1 MRLQMVAGGIGAA
14 LVVGTGAQAASP
26 RVEIKDA
33 VARVTVIPEAR
44 SDVKVEFLS
53 SNSDLPMQVREAG
66 GKVIIDGGLDRK
78 IRSCDGDAE
87 DGDAKVQVA
96 GVGQVAYANMPQ
108 VVIRIP
114 KDVDVEAG
122 GAVFGVIGRSDS
134 VKLSNAG
141 CGDWT
146 IANVRGALRLNLAG
160 SGDTR
165 VGTSGGA
172 TLRVAGSGDVRAQA
186 ISGSLD
192 ANIAGSG
199 DVWAAAVNG
208 GTVDVKIAGSGNVKV
223 AAGQGGDMTAS
234 VAGSGDVVFDGP
246 VRSLKARIAGS
257 GDVRVKAVSGEVSK
271 AIIGSGNV
279 IVG

>member
-1 MRLQMVAGGIGAA
+1 MRLQMMLAGLGMAFIASGAY
-14 LVVGTGAQAASP
+14 AQSP

-53 SNSDLPMQVREAG
+53 SNPQLPLQVREAG
-66 GKVIIDGGLDRK
+66 GKVIVDGRLDRK
-78 IRSCDGDAE
+78 IRSCSGDSEEGQAS
-87 DGDAKVQVA
+87 VQVS
-96 GVGQVAYANMPQ
+96 GVGRVAYANMPQ
-108 VVIRIP
+108 VVVRTP
-114 KDVDVEAG
+114 KDVEVEAG

-146 IANVRGALRLNLAG
+146 VGNVRGALRLNMAG

-165 VGTSGGA
+165 VGTSAGA
-172 TLRVAGSGDVRAQA
+172 TLRVAGSGDVTIQT
-186 ISGSLD
+186 ITGPLD

-199 DVWAAAVNG
+199 DVWAAGVHG
-208 GTVDVKIAGSGNVKV
+208 GKVDVKIAGTGDVKI
-223 AAGQGGDMTAS
+223 ASGQGGAMTAS
-234 VAGSGDVVFDGP
+234 VAGSGDVVFDGA
-246 VRSLKARIAGS
+246 VQSLKARIAGS
-257 GDVRVKAVSGEVSK
+257 GDVRVKAVKGEVSK
-271 AIIGSGNV
+271 AVIGSGDV